1 MLTFIRIKEVVLSVT
16 NFIKINGQSIDSL
29 DYTKNIIEKHPNVKI
44 HIGTDSQTLND
55 NTRYITAI
63 AYRFNKS
70 GVHYIYTKNNFPK
83 IVDKWE
89 RLWKET
95 ELSIEIA
102 QILNNKEINI
112 EIDMDYNSDE
122 RYYSNK
128 LVSVAK
134 GWANSLGF
142 KVNIKP
148 FNHIATSAAVYHLI

>member
-1 MLTFIRIKEVVLSVT
+1 MIKFL
-16 NFIKINGQSIDSL
+16 KIDGQKIDPL
-29 DYTKNIIEKHPNVKI
+29 DYTLNIIKKYPDVKI
-44 HIGTDSQTLND
+44 HVGTDSHSIND

-63 AYRFNKS
+63 AYRFNQS
-70 GVHYIYTKNNFPK
+70 GVHYIYSKSNFPK
-83 IVDKWE
+83 IIDKCE

-102 QILNNKEINI
+102 QILDNKEINL

-122 RYYSNK
+122 KYYSNK

-148 FNHIATSAAVYHLI
+148 FNQIATSAADYHSK

>member
-1 MLTFIRIKEVVLSVT
+1 MIKFL
-16 NFIKINGQSIDSL
+16 KIDGQKIDPL
-29 DYTKNIIEKHPNVKI
+29 KYTLNIIKKYPDVKI
-44 HIGTDSQTLND
+44 HVGTDSHSIND

-63 AYRFNKS
+63 AYRFNQS
-70 GVHYIYTKNNFPK
+70 GVHYIYSKSNFPK
-83 IVDKWE
+83 IIDKWE

-102 QILNNKEINI
+102 QILDNKEINL

-122 RYYSNK
+122 KYYSNK

-134 GWANSLGF
+134 GWVNSLGF

-148 FNHIATSAAVYHLI
+148 FNQIATSAADYHSK

>member
-1 MLTFIRIKEVVLSVT
+1 MIKFL
-16 NFIKINGQSIDSL
+16 KIDGQKIDPL
-29 DYTKNIIEKHPNVKI
+29 DYTLNIIKKYPDVKI
-44 HIGTDSQTLND
+44 HVGTDSHSIND

-63 AYRFNKS
+63 AYRFNQS
-70 GVHYIYTKNNFPK
+70 GVHYIYSKSNFPK

-102 QILNNKEINI
+102 QILDNKEINL

-122 RYYSNK
+122 KYYSNK

-148 FNHIATSAAVYHLI
+148 FNQIATSAADYHSK

>member
-1 MLTFIRIKEVVLSVT
+1 MIKFL
-16 NFIKINGQSIDSL
+16 KIDGQSINPL
-29 DYTKNIIEKHPNVKI
+29 DYTISIIKKYPDVKI
-44 HIGTDSQTLND
+44 HVGTDSHSLND

-63 AYRFNKS
+63 AYRFNNS
-70 GVHYIYTKNNFPK
+70 GVHYIYTRYNYPK
-83 IVDKWE
+83 IIDKWE

-95 ELSIEIA
+95 ELSVKIA

-128 LVSVAK
+128 LVSLAK

-148 FNHIATSAAVYHLI
+148 FNQIATSAADYHSK

>member
-1 MLTFIRIKEVVLSVT
+1 MVKFL
-16 NFIKINGQSIDSL
+16 KIDGQKIDPL
-29 DYTKNIIEKHPNVKI
+29 DYTLDIIKKYPDVKI
-44 HIGTDSQTLND
+44 HVGTDSHSIND

-63 AYRFNKS
+63 AYRFNQS
-70 GVHYIYTKNNFPK
+70 GVHYIYSKNNFPK
-83 IVDKWE
+83 IIDKWE

-102 QILNNKEINI
+102 QILDNKEINLA
-112 EIDMDYNSDE
+112 IDMDYNSDE
-122 RYYSNK
+122 KYYSNK

-148 FNHIATSAAVYHLI
+148 FNQIATSAADYHSK

>member
-1 MLTFIRIKEVVLSVT
+1 MIKFL
-16 NFIKINGQSIDSL
+16 KIDGQKIDPL
-29 DYTKNIIEKHPNVKI
+29 DYTLNIIKKYPDVKI
-44 HIGTDSQTLND
+44 HVGSDSHSIND

-63 AYRFNKS
+63 AYRFNQS
-70 GVHYIYTKNNFPK
+70 GVHYIYLKSNFPK
-83 IVDKWE
+83 IIDKWE

-102 QILNNKEINI
+102 QILDNKEINL

-122 RYYSNK
+122 KYYSNK

-148 FNHIATSAAVYHLI
+148 FNQIATSAADYHSK

>member
-1 MLTFIRIKEVVLSVT
+1 MVKFL
-16 NFIKINGQSIDSL
+16 KIDGQKIDPL
-29 DYTKNIIEKHPNVKI
+29 DYTLDIIKKYPDVKI
-44 HIGTDSQTLND
+44 HVGTDSHSIND

-63 AYRFNKS
+63 AYRFNQS
-70 GVHYIYTKNNFPK
+70 GVHYIYSKNNFPK
-83 IVDKWE
+83 IIDKWE

-102 QILNNKEINI
+102 QILDNKEINL

-122 RYYSNK
+122 KYYSNK

-148 FNHIATSAAVYHLI
+148 FNQIATSAADYHSK

>member
-1 MLTFIRIKEVVLSVT
+1 MVKFL
-16 NFIKINGQSIDSL
+16 KIDGQKIDPL
-29 DYTKNIIEKHPNVKI
+29 DYTLDIIKKYPDVKI
-44 HIGTDSQTLND
+44 HVGTDSHSIND

-63 AYRFNKS
+63 AYRFNQS
-70 GVHYIYTKNNFPK
+70 GVHYIYSKNNFSK
-83 IVDKWE
+83 IIDKWE

-102 QILNNKEINI
+102 QILDNKEINL

-122 RYYSNK
+122 KYYSNK

-148 FNHIATSAAVYHLI
+148 FNQIATSAADYHSK

>member
-1 MLTFIRIKEVVLSVT
+1 MIKFL
-16 NFIKINGQSIDSL
+16 KIDGQKIDPL
-29 DYTKNIIEKHPNVKI
+29 DYTLNIIKKYPDVKI
-44 HIGTDSQTLND
+44 HVGTDSHSIND

-63 AYRFNKS
+63 AYRFNQS
-70 GVHYIYTKNNFPK
+70 GVHYIYSKSNFPK
-83 IVDKWE
+83 IIDKWE

-102 QILNNKEINI
+102 QILDNKEINL
-112 EIDMDYNSDE
+112 EIDMDYNSDKK
-122 RYYSNK
+122 YYSNK

-148 FNHIATSAAVYHLI
+148 FNQIATSAADYHSK

>member
-1 MLTFIRIKEVVLSVT
+1 MIKFL
-16 NFIKINGQSIDSL
+16 KIDGQSINPL
-29 DYTKNIIEKHPNVKI
+29 DYTISINKKYPDVKI
-44 HIGTDSQTLND
+44 HVGTDSHSLND

-63 AYRFNKS
+63 AYRFNNS
-70 GVHYIYTKNNFPK
+70 GVHYIYTRYNYPK
-83 IVDKWE
+83 IIDKWE

-95 ELSIEIA
+95 ELSVKIA

-148 FNHIATSAAVYHLI
+148 FNQIATSAADYHSK

>member
-1 MLTFIRIKEVVLSVT
+1 MVKFL
-16 NFIKINGQSIDSL
+16 KIDGQKIDPL
-29 DYTKNIIEKHPNVKI
+29 DYTLDIIKKYPHVKI
-44 HIGTDSQTLND
+44 HVGTDSHSIND

-63 AYRFNKS
+63 AYRFNQS
-70 GVHYIYTKNNFPK
+70 GVHYIYSKNNFPK
-83 IVDKWE
+83 IIDKWE

-102 QILNNKEINI
+102 QILDNKEINL

-122 RYYSNK
+122 KYYSNK

-148 FNHIATSAAVYHLI
+148 FNQIATSAADYHSK

>member
-1 MLTFIRIKEVVLSVT
+1 MKIQ
-16 NFIKINGQSIDSL
+16 NFPKIPHS
-29 DYTKNIIEKHPNVKI
+29 
-44 HIGTDSQTLND
+44 LND

-63 AYRFNKS
+63 AYRFNNS
-70 GVHYIYTKNNFPK
+70 GVHYIYTRYNYPK
-83 IVDKWE
+83 IIDKWE

-95 ELSIEIA
+95 ELSVKIA

-148 FNHIATSAAVYHLI
+148 FNQIATSAADYHSK

>member
-1 MLTFIRIKEVVLSVT
+1 MIKFL
-16 NFIKINGQSIDSL
+16 KIDGQKIDPL
-29 DYTKNIIEKHPNVKI
+29 DYTLNIIKEYPDVKI
-44 HIGTDSQTLND
+44 HVGTDSHSIND

-63 AYRFNKS
+63 AYRFNQS
-70 GVHYIYTKNNFPK
+70 GVHYIYSKSNFPK

-102 QILNNKEINI
+102 QILDNKEINL

-122 RYYSNK
+122 KYYSNK

-148 FNHIATSAAVYHLI
+148 FNQIATSAADYHSK

>member
-1 MLTFIRIKEVVLSVT
+1 MIKFL
-16 NFIKINGQSIDSL
+16 KIDGQSINPL
-29 DYTKNIIEKHPNVKI
+29 DYTISIIKKYPDVKI
-44 HIGTDSQTLND
+44 HVGTDSHSLND

-63 AYRFNKS
+63 AYRFNNS
-70 GVHYIYTKNNFPK
+70 GVHYIYTRYNYPK
-83 IVDKWE
+83 IIDKWE

-95 ELSIEIA
+95 ELSVEIA

-148 FNHIATSAAVYHLI
+148 FNQIATSAADYHSK

>member
-1 MLTFIRIKEVVLSVT
+1 MIKFL
-16 NFIKINGQSIDSL
+16 KIDGQKIDPL
-29 DYTKNIIEKHPNVKI
+29 KYTLNIIKKYPDVKI
-44 HIGTDSQTLND
+44 HVGTDSHSIND

-63 AYRFNKS
+63 AYRFNQS
-70 GVHYIYTKNNFPK
+70 GVHYIYSKSNFPK
-83 IVDKWE
+83 IIDKWE

-102 QILNNKEINI
+102 QILDNKEINL

-122 RYYSNK
+122 KYYSNK

-148 FNHIATSAAVYHLI
+148 FNQIATSAADYHSK

>member
-1 MLTFIRIKEVVLSVT
+1 MTKFLKIDGE
-16 NFIKINGQSIDSL
+16 KINTIT
-29 DYTKNIIEKHPNVKI
+29 YTLKIIEKYPDVKI
-44 HIGTDSQTLND
+44 HVGTDSHSLND

-63 AYRFNKS
+63 AYRFNQS
-70 GVHYIYTKNNFPK
+70 GVHYIYSKNNFPK
-83 IVDKWE
+83 IIDKWE

-122 RYYSNK
+122 RYYSNR
-128 LVSVAK
+128 LVAVAK

-148 FNHIATSAAVYHLI
+148 FNQIATSAADYHSK

>member
-1 MLTFIRIKEVVLSVT
+1 MVFRNSKGQVLDPL
-16 NFIKINGQSIDSL
+16 N
-29 DYTKNIIEKHPNVKI
+29 YTLGIIEKCPDVEI
-44 HIGTDSQTLND
+44 HIGTDSYSESD

-63 AYRFNKS
+63 AYRFNQS
-70 GVHYIYTKNNFPK
+70 GVHYIYSKNNFPK
-83 IVDKWE
+83 IIDKWE

-122 RYYSNK
+122 RYYSNR
-128 LVSVAK
+128 LVAVAK

-148 FNHIATSAAVYHLI
+148 FNQIATSAADYHSK

>member
-1 MLTFIRIKEVVLSVT
+1 MIKFL
-16 NFIKINGQSIDSL
+16 KIDGQSINPL
-29 DYTKNIIEKHPNVKI
+29 DYTISIIKKYPDVKI
-44 HIGTDSQTLND
+44 HVGTDSHSLND

-63 AYRFNKS
+63 AYRFNNS
-70 GVHYIYTKNNFPK
+70 GVHYIYTRYNYPK
-83 IVDKWE
+83 IIDKWE

-95 ELSIEIA
+95 ELSVKIA

-148 FNHIATSAAVYHLI
+148 FNQIATSAADYHSK

>member
-1 MLTFIRIKEVVLSVT
+1 MVFRNSKGEILDPLSYT
-16 NFIKINGQSIDSL
+16 LQIIDKYP
-29 DYTKNIIEKHPNVKI
+29 DVEI
-44 HIGTDSQTLND
+44 HIGTDSYSESD

-63 AYRFNKS
+63 AYRFNQS
-70 GVHYIYTKNNFPK
+70 GVHYIYSKNNFPK
-83 IVDKWE
+83 IIDKWE

-122 RYYSNK
+122 RYYSNR
-128 LVSVAK
+128 LVAVAK

-148 FNHIATSAAVYHLI
+148 FNQIATSAADYHSK

>member
-1 MLTFIRIKEVVLSVT
+1 MTKFLKIDGE
-16 NFIKINGQSIDSL
+16 KINPIT
-29 DYTKNIIEKHPNVKI
+29 YTLKIIEKYPDVKI
-44 HIGTDSQTLND
+44 HVGTDSHSLND

-63 AYRFNKS
+63 AYRFNQS
-70 GVHYIYTKNNFPK
+70 GVHYIYFKNNFPK
-83 IVDKWE
+83 IIDKWE

-102 QILNNKEINI
+102 QILNNREINI

-148 FNHIATSAAVYHLI
+148 FNQIATSAADYHSK